1 MGFLEKFR
9 RFMIGRYGFDTLSG
23 FLLVLSVLL
32 WLVNVFVWNHIASLV
47 LLAIEMGL
55 VALVVFRALSR
66 NINMRA
72 LENRRFKKVY
82 DPASKWVRL
91 QIKKFRERKDYK
103 YLKCP
108 SCKAQLRVRNQK
120 GDHGVRCPKCGN
132 NFRVKI

>member
-32 WLVNVFVWNHIASLV
+32 WLVNVFVWNHIASMV

-72 LENRRFKKVY
+72 LENRRFKRCMTLCRNGSGCKSKSSKNARNTNISNVR
-82 DPASKWVRL
+82 PARRSCASATKRASTASAV
-91 QIKKFRERKDYK
+91 
-103 YLKCP
+103 P
-108 SCKAQLRVRNQK
+108 SAATIS
-120 GDHGVRCPKCGN
+120 G
-132 NFRVKI
+132 